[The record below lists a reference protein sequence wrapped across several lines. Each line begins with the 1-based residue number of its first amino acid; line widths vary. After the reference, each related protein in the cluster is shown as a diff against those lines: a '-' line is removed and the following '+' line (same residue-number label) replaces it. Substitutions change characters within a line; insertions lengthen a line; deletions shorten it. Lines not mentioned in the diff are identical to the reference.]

1 MKANVSVPTFQLLN
15 GCVSTSE
22 SSRSI
27 CSTVSS
33 FRDPL
38 LAGFEDELLN
48 SSFGKSS
55 ARTQSSWS
63 NRRGQLCHPH
73 VRHVSGNEGSEN
85 NIQFPSRYLGASFD
99 SEFSAMSWMSVK
111 TESVPSGHEVS
122 EFADRLSRRIVLEA
136 VSTAFRDNFPPNLN
150 VSNNAR
156 MRKTRTSK
164 CKNLNDYSNKLATSI
179 LRTAMSEA
187 ENRMVCSDWL
197 EQNKMVTWGEETECL
212 EYSNEETETS
222 DSEAVSSENH
232 GSLRD
237 RKTDGSMS
245 SLEYED
251 ALDLPYQRL
260 EAFAESVASC
270 VLTTSVAVLRREEES
285 QMRVSRKVILVI

>member
-1 MKANVSVPTFQLLN
+1 M
-15 GCVSTSE
+15 
-22 SSRSI
+22 
-27 CSTVSS
+27 
-33 FRDPL
+33 

-48 SSFGKSS
+48 SSFGRSS
-55 ARTQSSWS
+55 AHTQSSWS
-63 NRRGQLCHPH
+63 NRKGQLCHP
-73 VRHVSGNEGSEN
+73 RRESGNDTSDN
-85 NIQFPSRYLGASFD
+85 NISFPSRYVGASFD
-99 SEFSAMSWMSVK
+99 SEFSAVSCMSVK
-111 TESVPSGHEVS
+111 TDSAPANPEVS
-122 EFADRLSRRIVLEA
+122 EFADRLSRRILYEA
-136 VSTAFRDNFPPNLN
+136 VSVAFREDFPLNLN

-156 MRKTRTSK
+156 MKKPRTSR
-164 CKNLNDYSNKLATSI
+164 CTNLNEYSNKLATSI

-222 DSEAVSSENH
+222 DSECLEIDAH
-232 GSLRD
+232 GSLTD
-237 RKTDGSMS
+237 RKRDGSMS

-270 VLTTSVAVLRREEES
+270 VMVTSVAVLKREEES
-285 QMRVSRKVILVI
+285 HLRVSATINFLNIRTPKTFVVITLKFELCGSTIE